1 MSSASLLRVSG
12 GKGTV
17 ASRPRLP
24 GCIDNAPPRGRTSS
38 RLSRGA
44 LGGNDAAV
52 ATSCPT
58 RGPASGAPA
67 PAGAG
72 VVRGPAA
79 ALGGAEARGV
89 AVIGPVGLAGAA
101 AAGGVGLIGDAD
113 GLVAVAVAVAVTAGG
128 AGSGSGRAVGA
139 GGAVA
144 AGVRS
149 ACGEVMAWLGEGTA

>member
-17 ASRPRLP
+17 ASKPRLP

-52 ATSCPT
+52 ATSCPA

-67 PAGAG
+67 PAGVG

-79 ALGGAEARGV
+79 APGGAAACGFAVV
-89 AVIGPVGLAGAA
+89 APVGLAGAA
-101 AAGGVGLIGDAD
+101 AAGGVGRSGDAD
-113 GLVAVAVAVAVTAGG
+113 GLLAVAVAVTAGG

-139 GGAVA
+139 AGVVA

-149 ACGEVMAWLGEGTA
+149 ACGGVTAWLGEGTA